1 MGSQAFRTLPAGVLD
16 LTTLLCAFINGDTN
30 RTLTTWDEF
39 EDGHKSVRL
48 VDFREHLTSDTRASN
63 LLRFDITESMKYIT
77 RDLYYSPIALFRDT
91 SGP

>member
-1 MGSQAFRTLPAGVLD
+1 MGSQAFRTLPAGRARSYHSFV
-16 LTTLLCAFINGDTN
+16 CFYQRRHQQNS
-30 RTLTTWDEF
+30 DEF
-39 EDGHKSVRL
+39 EDGYKSVRL